1 MKILKIIIRSTIG
14 MLLFVCG
21 ISLMVSSVILLIQK
35 KDWGL
40 FIATALSALVIMML
54 GIQVMTGEGWR
65 KIVDFLTDLYWL

>member
-1 MKILKIIIRSTIG
+1 
-14 MLLFVCG
+14 
-21 ISLMVSSVILLIQK
+21 MVSSVILLIQK